1 MDGVSSETIDRAIMT
16 SAIMGA
22 LPLIAIAIVEL
33 TKIPMAQ
40 GFYRTT
46 SRLWRALFGFALF
59 VFWMFS
65 IFFQAGLT
73 MGNLTALAM
82 EPVGHIAGTAASL
95 ISATATIGSVILAAI
110 VGQLFDGTLLVM
122 IVGVGTFTLLG
133 IVSAHQLRRYERGN
147 IHSDTKS
154 LHYHPIKK

>member
-1 MDGVSSETIDRAIMT
+1 
-16 SAIMGA
+16 
-22 LPLIAIAIVEL
+22 
-33 TKIPMAQ
+33 
-40 GFYRTT
+40 
-46 SRLWRALFGFALF
+46 
-59 VFWMFS
+59 MFS

-122 IVGVGTFTLLG
+122 ILGVGTFTLLG
-133 IVSAHQLRRYERGN
+133 IVSAHQLRRYEQPFLQESPLWKNLSEMKFLANHR
-147 IHSDTKS
+147 
-154 LHYHPIKK
+154 